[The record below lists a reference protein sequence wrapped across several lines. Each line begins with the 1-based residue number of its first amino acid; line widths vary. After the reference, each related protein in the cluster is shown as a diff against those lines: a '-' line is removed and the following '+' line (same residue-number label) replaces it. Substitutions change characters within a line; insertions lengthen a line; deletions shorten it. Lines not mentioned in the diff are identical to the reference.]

1 MAKKS
6 KQEHSKAASK
16 NNDAAFFT
24 YEEEKKDLGT
34 LPPSKEPISN
44 TKNVIYVFKDK
55 TTTTVCYDGKDHNYI
70 TVNMN
75 S

>member
-16 NNDAAFFT
+16 NNDAAFFN

-34 LPPSKEPISN
+34 PLPDNNSSYTIKN
-44 TKNVIYVFKDK
+44 TLYIYKDK
-55 TTTTVCYDGKDHNYI
+55 STCRVCYDGTSDIYKEVI
-70 TVNMN
+70 IG
-75 S
+75 